1 MSITVMLLC
10 TIPGEEKWV
19 HLKDSREKRVKDQDC
34 TRGENPSIFKMFLML
49 PKEYFV
55 GPPEIN

>member
-1 MSITVMLLC
+1 MG
-10 TIPGEEKWV
+10 PFERFKGE
-19 HLKDSREKRVKDQDC
+19 RVKDQDC
-34 TRGENPSIFKMFLML
+34 MRGESPSIFKMFLML